1 VVILKPSQQSAAA
14 RIGRAAECLV
24 AAWFLLRHPVWVS
37 IMPDASSI
45 DMLVMQQADN
55 TRTIRV
61 QVKAAYIS
69 KRSNKLVVN
78 LTKSDGS
85 KYTSADVDFVLAV
98 DVERQMFW
106 VLPIVLASKFGR
118 VNLNN
123 RFSGYQHDWFDSN
136 PLFNK

>member
-1 VVILKPSQQSAAA
+1 
-14 RIGRAAECLV
+14 
-24 AAWFLLRHPVWVS
+24 
-37 IMPDASSI
+37 MPDASSI